1 MSVAIA
7 PNPLNVEL
15 ESLKLRVTEIF
26 CSIQGES
33 TYTGIPTVFIRLT
46 GCPLRCQY
54 CDTAYAFSGGKW
66 LTLDEIVKEVSRYD
80 LRHVT
85 LTGGEP
91 LAQRNSLK
99 LLAGLCDRGFIVS
112 IETSGAQDVSL
123 IDPRVTKV
131 MDIKTPG
138 SGEHERNIL
147 GNIKYL
153 RKQDQVK
160 FVICSRPDYTWSRDF
175 VREYKLTHLCE
186 VLFSPSFDQLS
197 PRQLAEWMLED
208 RLPARLQ
215 IQLHKLLWGNERGR

>member
-54 CDTAYAFSGGKW
+54 CDTAYAFSGGEW
-66 LTLDEIVKEVSRYD
+66 LTLDEIVKEVARYD

-147 GNIKYL
+147 ENIKYL

-160 FVICSRPDYTWSRDF
+160 FVICSRSDYTWSRDF
-175 VREYKLTHLCE
+175 VQEYELIHLCE

-215 IQLHKLLWGNERGR
+215 IQLHKLLWGTERGR

>member
-7 PNPLNVEL
+7 SNPLNVEH

-54 CDTAYAFSGGKW
+54 CDTTYAFAGGKW

-80 LRHVT
+80 LKHVT

-91 LAQRNSLK
+91 LAQKNSLK

-147 GNIKYL
+147 ENIKYL

-160 FVICSRPDYTWSRDF
+160 FVICSRPDYIWSRDF

>member
-54 CDTAYAFSGGKW
+54 CDTAYAFSGGEW
-66 LTLDEIVKEVSRYD
+66 LTLDEIVKEVARYD

-147 GNIKYL
+147 ENIKYL

-160 FVICSRPDYTWSRDF
+160 FVICSRSDYTWSRDF
-175 VREYKLTHLCE
+175 VQEYELIHLCE

>member
-7 PNPLNVEL
+7 LNPLNVEL

-54 CDTAYAFSGGKW
+54 CDTTYAFAGGKW
-66 LTLDEIVKEVSRYD
+66 LTLDEIVKEISRYD

-147 GNIKYL
+147 ENIKYL

-160 FVICSRPDYTWSRDF
+160 FVICSRPDYIWSRDF

-208 RLPARLQ
+208 RLPVRLQ

>member
-33 TYTGIPTVFIRLT
+33 TFTGIPTVFIRLT

-66 LTLDEIVKEVSRYD
+66 LTLDEIVKEVNRYD
-80 LRHVT
+80 LKHVT

-91 LAQRNSLK
+91 LAQKNSLK
-99 LLAGLCDRGFIVS
+99 LLAGLCDGGFIVS
-112 IETSGAQDVSL
+112 IETSGALDVSL
-123 IDPRVTKV
+123 VDPRVTKV

-147 GNIKYL
+147 ENIRYL

-160 FVICSRPDYTWSRDF
+160 FVICSRPDYIWSRDF

-186 VLFSPSFDQLS
+186 VLFSPSYDQLS

>member
-54 CDTAYAFSGGKW
+54 CDTTYAFSGGKW
-66 LTLDEIVKEVSRYD
+66 LTLDEIVKEVTRYD

-91 LAQRNSLK
+91 LAQKNSLK

-138 SGEHERNIL
+138 SGEHERNL
-147 GNIKYL
+147 LENIKYL

-160 FVICSRPDYTWSRDF
+160 FVICSRPDYIWSRDF
-175 VREYKLTHLCE
+175 VQEYKLAHLCE